1 LIVGARVLGTLAC
14 WSTEAHNFDADD
26 ERILE
31 LMAAQVAS
39 AVAAADMHE
48 TTERKASLDALTGL
62 PNRRQFL
69 NDLPE
74 AQQSL
79 IAGHQLA
86 AVMIDVDHFKRFNDD
101 FGHRVGD
108 VTLQKVAE
116 VMSGAIREG
125 DQIYR
130 YGGEEFLL
138 LLPGIAEADALRL
151 VERMLRSIAKTPLTG
166 ENLEPVGP
174 VTISAGLAVGPE
186 HASDLLELIR
196 LADVALY
203 QSKANGR
210 NRVSVAPAPAGL
222 DEVA

>member
-1 LIVGARVLGTLAC
+1 MT
-14 WSTEAHNFDADD
+14 
-26 ERILE
+26 
-31 LMAAQVAS
+31 
-39 AVAAADMHE
+39 
-48 TTERKASLDALTGL
+48 
-62 PNRRQFL
+62 
-69 NDLPE
+69 
-74 AQQSL
+74 
-79 IAGHQLA
+79 

-116 VMSGAIREG
+116 VMKGAIREA

-138 LLPGIAEADALRL
+138 LLPGLAEADALHL
-151 VERMLRSIAKTPLTG
+151 VERMLRSVAKTPLT
-166 ENLEPVGP
+166 
-174 VTISAGLAVGPE
+174 AGKPGACRSGDDFRPPGRRPG
-186 HASDLLELIR
+186 ARRDLLELIR

-210 NRVSVAPAPAGL
+210 NRVTVVPAAAAM